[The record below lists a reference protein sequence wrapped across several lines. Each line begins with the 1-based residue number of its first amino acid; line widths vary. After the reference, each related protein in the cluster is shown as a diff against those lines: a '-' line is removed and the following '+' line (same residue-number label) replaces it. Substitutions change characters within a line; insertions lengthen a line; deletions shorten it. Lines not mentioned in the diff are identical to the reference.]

1 MGSALE
7 ATSSFPLAESEKLF
21 KRIATKMWLK
31 LVLAFVLL
39 QNVCGV
45 HIPLHQYLALTQNHV
60 PYVYPAAFMS
70 PLTRVMTLS
79 GPMMSVY
86 QVEHP
91 PADIITPDGLKIEVV
106 TTNVQCERRVNSGD
120 LVSAHYT
127 GTLQS
132 GEVFDSSKGEDGQ
145 GEPIKFIIGV
155 GKVIKGW
162 DQGLVGRCL
171 NDKVHLSIPSEL
183 GYGEK
188 GTDDGVIPPGARL
201 EFDVEI
207 VGVEDAET
215 DEGPEEKVKFF

>member
-1 MGSALE
+1 
-7 ATSSFPLAESEKLF
+7 
-21 KRIATKMWLK
+21 MWMTLI
-31 LVLAFVLL
+31 LSVVLL

-45 HIPLHQYLALTQNHV
+45 HIPLQQYLALTQNHV
-60 PYVYPAAFMS
+60 ADVYPPATFIS
-70 PLTRVMTLS
+70 PLPLTRVLTAPGLLLS
-79 GPMMSVY
+79 AY

-106 TTNVQCERRVNSGD
+106 TTSVQCPRRVSSGD
-120 LVSAHYT
+120 LVTAHYT
-127 GTLQS
+127 GTLES

-145 GEPIKFIIGV
+145 GEPIKFVIGV

-162 DQGLVGRCL
+162 DQGLVGRCI

-215 DEGPEEKVKFF
+215 DEAGFIQL

>member
-31 LVLAFVLL
+31 LVLAVVSL

-60 PYVYPAAFMS
+60 FPSFMS
-70 PLTRVMTLS
+70 PLTGVVTFS
-79 GPMMSVY
+79 GQMMSVY

-106 TTNVQCERRVNSGD
+106 TTNVQCQRRVNSGD

-132 GEVFDSSKGEDGQ
+132 GEVFDSSKGEDDQ
-145 GEPIKFIIGV
+145 GEPIKFIIGI

-188 GTDDGVIPPGARL
+188 GNDDGVIPPGARL

-215 DEGPEEKVKFF
+215 DEAGFIQL